1 MLIRVLLGN
10 NNLTSIPYSLLCI
23 VSNYKGFRMYV
34 AIPPRVLPDRL
45 DSINLNPSKSGGAA
59 PSAIHVS
66 YRHNT
71 SMSSCSSIS
80 NNFI

>member
-10 NNLTSIPYSLLCI
+10 NNLTSIPYSLLCV
-23 VSNYKGFRMYV
+23 VSNCKGFRMYV
-34 AIPPRVLPDRL
+34 VNPPRVLPDRL
-45 DSINLNPSKSGGAA
+45 DSINRNPSKSGGAA